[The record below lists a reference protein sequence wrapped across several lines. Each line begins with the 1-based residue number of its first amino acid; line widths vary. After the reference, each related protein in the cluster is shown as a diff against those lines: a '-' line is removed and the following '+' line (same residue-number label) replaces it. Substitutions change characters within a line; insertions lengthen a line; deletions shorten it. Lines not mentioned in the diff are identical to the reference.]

1 MRGEVWDAQFP
12 RGIGAHPVVILTVN
26 AVGQRLST
34 LTVAMITGMEGPSS
48 THVRLDQE
56 AGLTSHDVSYV
67 NVTDLHTLPKGK
79 LRKQRGRLSL
89 AELSKV
95 EGAIR
100 AYLGL

>member
-34 LTVAMITGMEGPSS
+34 LTVAMITGTEGPSS
-48 THVRLDQE
+48 AHVRLDHE
-56 AGLTSHDVSYV
+56 AGLSGHDVRHV

-89 AELSKV
+89 AELGKV

>member
-1 MRGEVWDAQFP
+1 M
-12 RGIGAHPVVILTVN
+12 
-26 AVGQRLST
+26 
-34 LTVAMITGMEGPSS
+34 
-48 THVRLDQE
+48 RLDQE

>member
-1 MRGEVWDAQFP
+1 M
-12 RGIGAHPVVILTVN
+12 
-26 AVGQRLST
+26 
-34 LTVAMITGMEGPSS
+34 
-48 THVRLDQE
+48 RLDHE
-56 AGLTSHDVSYV
+56 AGLSGHDVRHV

-89 AELSKV
+89 AELGKV